1 MWNCNTREIP
11 IHIKPVFSKALTVG
25 TNVALFKQRTREE
38 VNMDL
43 LLING
48 QVYTMN
54 QKDEMYDA
62 VAIND
67 GKIEKLGSTDEILAL
82 RTEDTAIIDL
92 KGKAAIPGF
101 NDSHMHLLSYGYS
114 KQIVY
119 LDGCRSLAELQS
131 RVANFI
137 KYEKVEAGQWV
148 EGRGWD
154 QNEFDVKE
162 IPTRL
167 ELDQISANI
176 PIVLGRTCG
185 QMCIANTKAL
195 ETLDLLKPQQEMEHG
210 TVIADGN
217 QIPTGI
223 FTGEAINLIYG
234 RLPKLGTEK
243 IKGSILR
250 ACEEYVTA
258 GITSL
263 QTDDFELKRAGTPE
277 DVLKAYFELDGEGS
291 LPLRVNLMMYLP
303 TAEDIQ
309 KILDMGYKTGYGSP
323 FFRIGPCKTD
333 TDGSLGG
340 RTAALEEDYSDEPG
354 NRGEIYFD
362 RGELEKMVTL
372 AYENQCQFVCDAIGD
387 RALNMVIDAYSRVL
401 ESDRENKYRFGID
414 HCQITN
420 PEILNRFKEY
430 NLTAGLELGFVM
442 SDIYIAEERLGRERA
457 RHAYNW
463 KSFVDAG
470 LHCAAGSDN
479 PVEPF
484 EPLHGIYAAVT
495 RRNWD
500 GEPEN
505 GWLPEQKLS
514 VKEAVRMFTSGSA
527 FATFEEGVKGTLDE
541 GKYADVAVLSKDIFQ
556 ADIDEIPNI
565 KVEATIV
572 NGRVVFENISN

>member
-1 MWNCNTREIP
+1 
-11 IHIKPVFSKALTVG
+11 
-25 TNVALFKQRTREE
+25 
-38 VNMDL
+38 MDL

-54 QKDEMYDA
+54 QKNEMYEA
-62 VAIND
+62 VAVND
-67 GKIEKLGSTDEILAL
+67 GKIEKLGKTDHILEL
-82 RTEDTAIIDL
+82 RTENTKIIDL

-119 LDGCRSLAELQS
+119 LDGCKSLAELQN
-131 RVANFI
+131 RVTNFI

-154 QNEFDVKE
+154 QNEFAVKE

-167 ELDQISANI
+167 ELDQISTNI

-195 ETLDLLKPQQEMEHG
+195 ETLNLLRPQGEMEHG
-210 TVIADGN
+210 TVLADEKG
-217 QIPTGI
+217 IPVGI

-234 RLPKLGTEK
+234 KLPKLGTEK
-243 IKGSILR
+243 IKSSILR
-250 ACEEYVTA
+250 ACEEYMAA

-277 DVLKAYFELDGEGS
+277 DVLKAYLELDKEGR

-303 TAEDIQ
+303 TIGDMK

-323 FFRIGPCKTD
+323 FFKIGPCKTD

-340 RTAALEEDYSDEPG
+340 RTAALEDDYSDEPG

-362 RGELEKMVTL
+362 TGELEKMVKL

-387 RALNMVIDAYSRVL
+387 RALNMVIDAYSKVL
-401 ESDRENKYRFGID
+401 KNDRQNKYRFAID

-420 PEILNRFKEY
+420 PAILERLKKY
-430 NLTAGLELGFVM
+430 NLIAGLELGFVM
-442 SDIYIAEERLGRERA
+442 SDIYIAEDRLGRDRA
-457 RHAYNW
+457 KHAYNW
-463 KSFVDAG
+463 KSFADSS

-479 PVEPF
+479 PVEPY
-484 EPLHGIYAAVT
+484 EPLHGIYAAVS
-495 RRNWD
+495 RKNWD

-514 VKEAVRMFTSGSA
+514 VEEAVRMFTTGSA
-527 FATFEEGVKGTLDE
+527 FATFEEEVKGTLDV
-541 GKYADVAVLSKDIFQ
+541 GKYADIVILSKDIFQ
-556 ADIDEIPNI
+556 ADIDEIPSI
-565 KVEATIV
+565 KVESTIV
-572 NGRVVFENISN
+572 NGKIVYGKY